1 MKNAEDGT
9 PSLPYVSKD
18 NVTDS
23 VVSVDDY
30 LKDFEL
36 NTTWWFTHWL
46 ARVNHQ
52 VSRNLEIEHM

>member
-23 VVSVDDY
+23 IVSVDDY

-36 NTTWWFTHWL
+36 NTTWWFTHL
-46 ARVNHQ
+46 
-52 VSRNLEIEHM
+52 VSGLKSDIVRFVQF

>member
-1 MKNAEDGT
+1 MKNAEDST

-23 VVSVDDY
+23 VISVGDY

-36 NTTWWFTHWL
+36 NTTWWFTNL
-46 ARVNHQ
+46 
-52 VSRNLEIEHM
+52 VSGLKSDIVRFVQF